1 MELIGAILLIL
12 AAIGLVYTGALIA
25 MFIALPKDDE
35 YLDDYECS
43 CIRCNK

>member
-1 MELIGAILLIL
+1 MEVIAWILVALAGLGLI
-12 AAIGLVYTGALIA
+12 YTGVLIA

-43 CIRCNK
+43 CIRCNR